1 MRQVYQLM
9 PGVEGSMDMYYS
21 GNDQDYRCVGHIRGD
36 FGKSGDEYWATFWEH
51 EGINVAGEGCKEEL
65 TALVNTLRKNL
76 LKSRKAM
83 RKYIQQHL
91 LLILEAG
98 AIMSY
103 GYQVTTTTSAVRL
116 IRACMTFTSTCM
128 PGRNDISPVKTIE
141 PRKRRKTIDTRLRGD
156 RRDHLQQR
164 RDHRRFH
171 DRRGDSHDPGR
182 QLRAGIP

>member
-1 MRQVYQLM
+1 MKQDFDVRA
-9 PGVEGSMDMYYS
+9 GDESSMDKYYS

-51 EGINVAGEGCKEEL
+51 EGINAAGKDCKDEL

-91 LLILEAG
+91 LLILEAS

-103 GYQVTTTTSAVRL
+103 GYQVRRMLRIQEDAMKIDKVA
-116 IRACMTFTSTCM
+116 IM
-128 PGRNDISPVKTIE
+128 VKKAALE
-141 PRKRRKTIDTRLRGD
+141 FDKVSNPY
-156 RRDHLQQR
+156 
-164 RDHRRFH
+164 F
-171 DRRGDSHDPGR
+171 SE
-182 QLRAGIP
+182 

>member
-1 MRQVYQLM
+1 MKLCCAMISTTRL
-9 PGVEGSMDMYYS
+9 
-21 GNDQDYRCVGHIRGD
+21 IRGD

-91 LLILEAG
+91 LLILEAS

-103 GYQVTTTTSAVRL
+103 GYQVKTT
-116 IRACMTFTSTCM
+116 
-128 PGRNDISPVKTIE
+128 K
-141 PRKRRKTIDTRLRGD
+141 
-156 RRDHLQQR
+156 
-164 RDHRRFH
+164 
-171 DRRGDSHDPGR
+171 
-182 QLRAGIP
+182 